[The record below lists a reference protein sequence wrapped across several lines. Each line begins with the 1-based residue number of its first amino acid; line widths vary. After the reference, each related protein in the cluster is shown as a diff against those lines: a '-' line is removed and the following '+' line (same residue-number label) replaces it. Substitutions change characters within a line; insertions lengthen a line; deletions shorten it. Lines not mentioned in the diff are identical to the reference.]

1 MEYVALAHDAAAV
14 DGLHVVAVALVCH
27 DRQRHAVDGAVRR
40 RHQHGAG
47 MVFALLVADVAVDL
61 DQVGVLLAARDEAV
75 VEELRALAEA
85 EDAEALGLDLL
96 VIKTKKYCI

>member
-1 MEYVALAHDAAAV
+1 MEHVALAHDAAAV
-14 DGLHVVAVALVCH
+14 NGFHIVAVALVCY

-61 DQVGVLLAARDEAV
+61 DQVGVLFAARDEAV

-85 EDAEALGLDLL
+85 EDAEALGLDLR
-96 VIKTKKYCI
+96 VGNV

>member
-14 DGLHVVAVALVCH
+14 DGFHIVAVALVCY

-61 DQVGVLLAARDEAV
+61 DQVGVLFAARGEAV

-96 VIKTKKYCI
+96 KIEVMLI

>member
-1 MEYVALAHDAAAV
+1 VFAINIFAPP
-14 DGLHVVAVALVCH
+14 LVCH
-27 DRQRHAVDGAVRR
+27 DRQRHAVDGAVRWW
-40 RHQHGAG
+40 HQHGAG

-61 DQVGVLLAARDEAV
+61 DQVGVLFAARDEAV

-96 VIKTKKYCI
+96 KIEEMMIYKIVSYAF

>member
-1 MEYVALAHDAAAV
+1 M
-14 DGLHVVAVALVCH
+14 
-27 DRQRHAVDGAVRR
+27 DGAVGR

-61 DQVGVLLAARDEAV
+61 DQVGVLFAARDEAV

-85 EDAEALGLDLL
+85 DDAEALGLDLL
-96 VIKTKKYCI
+96 KIEVMLI

>member
-14 DGLHVVAVALVCH
+14 DGFHVIAVALVCY
-27 DRQRHAVDGAVRR
+27 DRQRHAVNGTVWR

-47 MVFALLVADVAVDL
+47 MVFALLVADVAVNL
-61 DQVGVLLAARDEAV
+61 DQVGVLFAAGDEAV
-75 VEELRALAEA
+75 VEELRALAKA

-96 VIKTKKYCI
+96 KNKIMLI